1 MPAAVVAATA
11 ACVYVCTVHYGMRL
25 ELIFVEFRSFFV
37 QCMIA
42 QVSLAAL
49 ARKTGLEAI
58 ENVKLI

>member
-1 MPAAVVAATA
+1 M
-11 ACVYVCTVHYGMRL
+11 CICVCTVHYGMRL
-25 ELIFVEFRSFFV
+25 ELIFVELRSFFV
-37 QCMIA
+37 QYMIA

>member
-1 MPAAVVAATA
+1 
-11 ACVYVCTVHYGMRL
+11 MRL
-25 ELIFVEFRSFFV
+25 ELIFVELRSFFV

-49 ARKTGLEAI
+49 AMKSGLEAI